1 MKNHKTP
8 VSDARKKSYCT
19 EYKSYEEYLKDLLP
33 RTNEGVI
40 AEIEDPDEFGS
51 GLAQVSLRKL
61 EQRLAR
67 R

>member
-1 MKNHKTP
+1 MKNHKSAT
-8 VSDARKKSYCT
+8 SDTRKKSSCT
-19 EYKSYEEYLKDLLP
+19 EYKSYEDYVKHLLP
-33 RTNEGVI
+33 TTKEGVI

-51 GLAQVSLRKL
+51 ELAQVSLRKL